1 VWAKAIRLKN
11 IMARLEAIFLLP
23 PTEFELAKELE
34 LD

>member
-1 VWAKAIRLKN
+1 
-11 IMARLEAIFLLP
+11 MARLEAIFLLP